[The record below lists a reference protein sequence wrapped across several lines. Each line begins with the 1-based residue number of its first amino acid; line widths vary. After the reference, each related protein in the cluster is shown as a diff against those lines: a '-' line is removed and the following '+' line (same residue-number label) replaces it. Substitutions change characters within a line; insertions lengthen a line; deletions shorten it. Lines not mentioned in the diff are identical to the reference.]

1 MPIHEISSYSWVKNH
16 DVFLKQS
23 PNFAEMLIT
32 DPETGKTHAPRPGEI
47 YKNPNLART
56 FREVAEKGKAGYY
69 EGRIA
74 EAIVERASPLSSS
87 ATPAGAAFPRRR
99 LGHLIVRERA
109 REPSLTLSSS
119 RSQSSSPRA
128 AS

>member
-74 EAIVERASPLSSS
+74 EAIVERASP
-87 ATPAGAAFPRRR
+87 
-99 LGHLIVRERA
+99 
-109 REPSLTLSSS
+109 PSLPLRLLSVLHSLVGVS
-119 RSQSSSPRA
+119 DTRSCVSAPANCR
-128 AS
+128 